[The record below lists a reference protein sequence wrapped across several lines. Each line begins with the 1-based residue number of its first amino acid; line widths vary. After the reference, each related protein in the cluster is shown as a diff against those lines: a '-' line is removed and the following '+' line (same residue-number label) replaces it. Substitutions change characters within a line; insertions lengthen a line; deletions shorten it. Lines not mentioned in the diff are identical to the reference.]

1 MSQWKKTTWAE
12 KLANAKGLP
21 KVVKLEGKMGARWGL
36 EKGGTMVVPAPL
48 EVDGVMKQVPLGKV
62 VTINEIRGRLARQH
76 GTATACPLTT
86 GIFAWIAAH
95 AAEEAG
101 EGGMP
106 YWRTL
111 KAGGEVNPKFP
122 GGVAAGCRRLRAEG
136 HRVVKKGARHFV
148 ADYERVLVDWS

>member
-1 MSQWKKTTWAE
+1 
-12 KLANAKGLP
+12 
-21 KVVKLEGKMGARWGL
+21 
-36 EKGGTMVVPAPL
+36 MVVPAPL
-48 EVDGVMKQVPLGKV
+48 EVDVLMKQVPPGKV

-95 AAEEAG
+95 AAAEAG
-101 EGGMP
+101 EGQGGTP

-136 HRVVKKGARHFV
+136 HKVVKKGSRHFV
-148 ADYERVLVDWS
+148 ADYERGLVNWS